1 MSASKQSGNCIY
13 WLCNEIKWK
22 IGRVFLIFYK
32 IHRRKPNTIEWSD
45 EEMKR
50 KLKSLAALAMS
61 AAMVLSMAACGSDSG
76 STSAAA
82 SAAGSAA
89 GSEAAATAS
98 GDQNLNIL
106 LSGTVNNLDPD
117 ASSWTG
123 EYQIVTQSQASLLRI
138 VTDDNDKDTYVEDGC
153 ESYEVSDD
161 GLTYTF
167 HLRENYW
174 SDGEKVV
181 AQQYVDAALRA
192 LNPDNGY
199 STTEFLPIKNAQA
212 YYDGECDASELG
224 VKAVDDNTV
233 EYTLESPNSEFLYY
247 IAYRAGYP
255 CRQDVI
261 DKATSTYGTNVDEMV
276 FNGPFKVT
284 SWVKENSVTLEKNDK
299 YWDADNVKLN
309 TVTMQYVAEH
319 STQATLFDAQQL
331 DIVPYNDDYGADW
344 EAQAADGKI
353 DYVNKV
359 GAYSDFLVFAIEN
372 GGKSG
377 LMGNANIRQALS
389 LAVDRQ
395 ELCDTVW
402 GRYEPAYTYVPSAV
416 TCGGETYN
424 TAGEGKVK
432 DLQAEYSTDES
443 LQELFK
449 KGLEELGKDTD
460 LSAVTIDFVV
470 EADNVARQTQA
481 EYLAQT
487 WQNKLGIQV
496 NVDVTTDAEERQQ
509 QMDYDVGVN
518 GWEGGASPYNY
529 LFVVNV
535 PYGLKYLT
543 GVYTNEHVNELLD
556 QVTSI
561 TDAAKQAE
569 MFHEIED
576 TILEEAGVGPLY
588 FTDIKFFQQ
597 TYVKGIYYTNFGP
610 EFDFSHAYIEK

>member
-1 MSASKQSGNCIY
+1 MSASKRIDSCIL
-13 WLCNEIKWK
+13 WVRNDKNGIVGEIFRFPDESQAKAN
-22 IGRVFLIFYK
+22 Y
-32 IHRRKPNTIEWSD
+32 HEWSD

-50 KLKSLAALAMS
+50 KFKSLAALALS

-82 SAAGSAA
+82 SGSGSAA
-89 GSEAAATAS
+89 ETQTAAS
-98 GDQNLNIL
+98 GNQNLNIL
-106 LSGTVNNLDPD
+106 LNGTVNNLDPN

-138 VTDDNDKDTYVEDGC
+138 ITDDNDKDTYVEDGC

-299 YWDADNVKLN
+299 YWDAANVKLD

-359 GAYSDFLVFAIEN
+359 GTYSDFLVFAIEN

-424 TAGEGKVK
+424 TAGEGLVK
-432 DLQAEYSTDES
+432 DLQAQYSTDEA

-543 GVYTNEHVNELLD
+543 GVYTNEHVNELLE

-561 TDAAKQAE
+561 TDSAKQAE

-576 TILEEAGVGPLY
+576 TILDEAGVGPLY

>member
-1 MSASKQSGNCIY
+1 M
-13 WLCNEIKWK
+13 
-22 IGRVFLIFYK
+22 
-32 IHRRKPNTIEWSD
+32 EW
-45 EEMKR
+45 
-50 KLKSLAALAMS
+50 KLKNLAALAMS

-76 STSAAA
+76 STSTAA

-106 LSGTVNNLDPD
+106 LSGTVNNLDPN

-138 VTDDNDKDTYVEDGC
+138 VTDDSDKDTYVEDGC

-224 VKAVDDNTV
+224 VKVVDDNTV

-261 DKATSTYGTNVDEMV
+261 DKATSAYGTNVDEMV

-299 YWDADNVKLN
+299 YWDAANVKLG
-309 TVTMQYVAEH
+309 TVTMQYVAES

-353 DYVNKV
+353 DYINKV
-359 GAYSDFLVFAIEN
+359 GTYSDFLVFAIEN

-416 TCGGETYN
+416 TCGGETFN
-424 TAGEGKVK
+424 SVGEGLVK
-432 DLQAEYSTDES
+432 DLQAKYSTDES

-487 WQNKLGIQV
+487 WQTKLGIQV

-543 GVYTNEHVNELLD
+543 GVYTNEHVNELLG

>member
-1 MSASKQSGNCIY
+1 M
-13 WLCNEIKWK
+13 KWK
-22 IGRVFLIFYK
+22 
-32 IHRRKPNTIEWSD
+32 
-45 EEMKR
+45 
-50 KLKSLAALAMS
+50 LKNLAALAMS

-76 STSAAA
+76 STSTAA

-106 LSGTVNNLDPD
+106 LSGTVNNLDPN

-138 VTDDNDKDTYVEDGC
+138 VTDDSDKDTYVEDGC

-261 DKATSTYGTNVDEMV
+261 DKATSAYGTNVDEMV

-299 YWDADNVKLN
+299 YWDAANVKLG
-309 TVTMQYVAEH
+309 TVTMQYVAET

-331 DIVPYNDDYGADW
+331 DVVPYNDDYGADW

-353 DYVNKV
+353 DYINKV
-359 GAYSDFLVFAIEN
+359 GTYSDFLVFAIEN

-416 TCGGETYN
+416 TCGGETFN
-424 TAGEGKVK
+424 TAGEGLVK
-432 DLQAEYSTDES
+432 DLQAKYSTDES

-487 WQNKLGIQV
+487 WQSKLGIQV

-543 GVYTNEHVNELLD
+543 GVYTNEHVNELLG

>member
-1 MSASKQSGNCIY
+1 M
-13 WLCNEIKWK
+13 KWK
-22 IGRVFLIFYK
+22 
-32 IHRRKPNTIEWSD
+32 
-45 EEMKR
+45 
-50 KLKSLAALAMS
+50 LKNLAALAMS

-76 STSAAA
+76 STSTAA

-106 LSGTVNNLDPD
+106 LGGTVNNLDPD

-138 VTDDNDKDTYVEDGC
+138 VTDDSDKDTYVEDGC

-212 YYDGECDASELG
+212 YYDGKCDASELG

-261 DKATSTYGTNVDEMV
+261 DKATSAYGTNVDEMV

-299 YWDADNVKLN
+299 YWDAANVKLG
-309 TVTMQYVAEH
+309 TVTMQYVAET

-331 DIVPYNDDYGADW
+331 DVVPYNDDYGADW

-353 DYVNKV
+353 DYINKV
-359 GAYSDFLVFAIEN
+359 GTYSDFLVFAIEN

-402 GRYEPAYTYVPSAV
+402 GRYEPAYTYVPTAV
-416 TCGGETYN
+416 TCGGETFN
-424 TAGEGKVK
+424 TAGEGLVK
-432 DLQAEYSTDES
+432 DLQAKYSTDES

-487 WQNKLGIQV
+487 WQSKLGIQV

-543 GVYTNEHVNELLD
+543 GVYTNEHVNELLG

>member
-1 MSASKQSGNCIY
+1 MEQKLLKLPQAKSQN
-13 WLCNEIKWK
+13 IKNGA
-22 IGRVFLIFYK
+22 IQ
-32 IHRRKPNTIEWSD
+32 
-45 EEMKR
+45 MKR

-61 AAMVLSMAACGSDSG
+61 AAMVLSMAACGSGDG
-76 STSAAA
+76 SAA
-82 SAAGSAA
+82 SAASAA
-89 GSEAAATAS
+89 SEAGSTAAAQTEAA
-98 GDQNLNIL
+98 GDQHLNIL
-106 LSGTVNNLDPD
+106 LGGTVNNLDPD

-192 LNPDNGY
+192 LNPENGY
-199 STTEFLPIKNAQA
+199 STTEFMPIKNAQA

-224 VKAVDDNTV
+224 IKAVDENTV

-299 YWDADNVKLN
+299 YWDAANVKLDS
-309 TVTMQYVAEH
+309 VTMQYVEEY

-353 DYVNKV
+353 NYVDKV

-416 TCGGETYN
+416 TVSGETYN
-424 TAGEGKVK
+424 TTGEGAVK
-432 DLQAEYSTDES
+432 DLQEKYSTDES
-443 LQELFK
+443 LQDLFK
-449 KGLEELGKDTD
+449 QGLEELGKDTD

-487 WQNKLGIQV
+487 WQNRLGIQV

-543 GVYTNEHVNELLD
+543 GVYTNEHVNELLG

-561 TDAAKQAE
+561 TDTAKQAE
-569 MFHEIED
+569 MFHEIEN

-610 EFDFSHAYIEK
+610 EYDFSHAYIEK

>member
-1 MSASKQSGNCIY
+1 M
-13 WLCNEIKWK
+13 KWK
-22 IGRVFLIFYK
+22 
-32 IHRRKPNTIEWSD
+32 
-45 EEMKR
+45 
-50 KLKSLAALAMS
+50 LKNLAALAMS

-76 STSAAA
+76 STSTAA

-138 VTDDNDKDTYVEDGC
+138 ATDDSDKDTYVEDGC

-261 DKATSTYGTNVDEMV
+261 DKATSAYGTNVDEMV

-299 YWDADNVKLN
+299 YWDAANVKLG
-309 TVTMQYVAEH
+309 TVTMQYVAET

-331 DIVPYNDDYGADW
+331 DVVPYNDDYGADW

-353 DYVNKV
+353 DYIDKV
-359 GAYSDFLVFAIEN
+359 GTYSDFLVFAIEN

-416 TCGGETYN
+416 TCGGETFN

-432 DLQAEYSTDES
+432 DLQAQYSTDES

-487 WQNKLGIQV
+487 WQSKLGIQV

-543 GVYTNEHVNELLD
+543 GVYTNEHVNELLG

>member
-1 MSASKQSGNCIY
+1 M
-13 WLCNEIKWK
+13 KWK
-22 IGRVFLIFYK
+22 
-32 IHRRKPNTIEWSD
+32 
-45 EEMKR
+45 
-50 KLKSLAALAMS
+50 LKNLAALAMS

-76 STSAAA
+76 STSTAA

-106 LSGTVNNLDPD
+106 LGGTVNNLDPD

-138 VTDDNDKDTYVEDGC
+138 VTDDSDKDTYVEDGC

-261 DKATSTYGTNVDEMV
+261 DKATSAYGTNVDEMV

-299 YWDADNVKLN
+299 YWDAANVKLG
-309 TVTMQYVAEH
+309 TVTMQYVAET

-331 DIVPYNDDYGADW
+331 DVVPYNDDYGADW

-353 DYVNKV
+353 DYINKV
-359 GAYSDFLVFAIEN
+359 GTYSDFLVFAIEN

-402 GRYEPAYTYVPSAV
+402 GRYEPAYTYVPTAV
-416 TCGGETYN
+416 TCGGETFN
-424 TAGEGKVK
+424 TAGEGLVK
-432 DLQAEYSTDES
+432 DLQAKYSTDES

-487 WQNKLGIQV
+487 WQSKLGIQV

-509 QMDYDVGVN
+509 RMDYDVGVN

-543 GVYTNEHVNELLD
+543 GVYTNEHVNELLG

>member
-1 MSASKQSGNCIY
+1 M
-13 WLCNEIKWK
+13 
-22 IGRVFLIFYK
+22 FLIFTKFITY
-32 IHRRKPNTIEWSD
+32 HEWSD
-45 EEMKR
+45 EEMKW
-50 KLKSLAALAMS
+50 KLKNLAALAMS

-106 LSGTVNNLDPD
+106 LSGTVNNLDPN

-299 YWDADNVKLN
+299 YWDAANVKLD
-309 TVTMQYVAEH
+309 TVTMQYVAEY

-424 TAGEGKVK
+424 TAGEGLVK
-432 DLQAEYSTDES
+432 DLQAKYSTDES

-543 GVYTNEHVNELLD
+543 GVYTNEHVNELLG

>member
-1 MSASKQSGNCIY
+1 M
-13 WLCNEIKWK
+13 
-22 IGRVFLIFYK
+22 FLIFTKFITY
-32 IHRRKPNTIEWSD
+32 HEWSD
-45 EEMKR
+45 EEMKW
-50 KLKSLAALAMS
+50 KLKNLAALAMS
-61 AAMVLSMAACGSDSG
+61 AAMVLSMAACGSDSD
-76 STSAAA
+76 STSTAAA

-106 LSGTVNNLDPD
+106 LSGTVNNLDPN
-117 ASSWTG
+117 ASAWTG

-261 DKATSTYGTNVDEMV
+261 DKATSAYGTNVDEMV

-299 YWDADNVKLN
+299 YWDAANVKLG
-309 TVTMQYVAEH
+309 TVTMQYVAES

-331 DIVPYNDDYGADW
+331 DVVPYNDDYGADW

-353 DYVNKV
+353 DYINKV
-359 GAYSDFLVFAIEN
+359 GTYSDFLVFAIEN

-416 TCGGETYN
+416 TCGGETFN

-432 DLQAEYSTDES
+432 DLQAQYSTDES

-487 WQNKLGIQV
+487 WQSKLGIQV

-543 GVYTNEHVNELLD
+543 GVYTNEHVNELLG

-597 TYVKGIYYTNFGP
+597 TYVKGINYTNFGP

>member
-1 MSASKQSGNCIY
+1 M
-13 WLCNEIKWK
+13 KWK
-22 IGRVFLIFYK
+22 
-32 IHRRKPNTIEWSD
+32 
-45 EEMKR
+45 
-50 KLKSLAALAMS
+50 LKNLAALAMS

-82 SAAGSAA
+82 SAS
-89 GSEAAATAS
+89 GSETSTAAAAS
-98 GDQNLNIL
+98 GDQTLNIL

-117 ASSWTG
+117 ASSWIG

-153 ESYEVSDD
+153 ESYDVSDD

-192 LNPDNGY
+192 LNPENGY

-299 YWDADNVKLN
+299 YWDAENVKLN

-416 TCGGETYN
+416 TCGGKTYN
-424 TAGEGKVK
+424 TAGEGLVK
-432 DLQAEYSTDES
+432 DLQEKYSTDES
-443 LQELFK
+443 LQELFQ
-449 KGLEELGKDTD
+449 KGLKELGKDTD

-470 EADNVARQTQA
+470 EADNVAQQTQA

-543 GVYTNEHVNELLD
+543 GVYTNEHVNELLE

-569 MFHEIED
+569 TFHEIED

>member
-1 MSASKQSGNCIY
+1 MEWMKNMKFKFKSA
-13 WLCNEIKWK
+13 
-22 IGRVFLIFYK
+22 
-32 IHRRKPNTIEWSD
+32 
-45 EEMKR
+45 
-50 KLKSLAALAMS
+50 AALALS
-61 AAMVLSMAACGSDSG
+61 AAMMLSMAACGSGDS
-76 STSAAA
+76 SSAAA
-82 SAAGSAA
+82 SAAASSA
-89 GSEAAATAS
+89 GSTAATEAAAS

-106 LSGTVNNLDPD
+106 LSGTVNNLDAV

-123 EYQIVTQSQASLLRI
+123 EYQIVTQTQTSLLRI
-138 VTDDNDKDTYVEDGC
+138 LTDDSDKDTYVEDGC

-181 AQQYVDAALRA
+181 AQQFVDTALRA

-255 CRQDVI
+255 TRQDVI

-276 FNGPFKVT
+276 FCGPFKVT

-299 YWDADNVKLN
+299 YWDAANVKLDS
-309 TVTMQYVAEH
+309 VTMQYVAEY

-344 EAQAADGKI
+344 EAQADEGKI
-353 DYVNKV
+353 DYINKV
-359 GAYSDFLVFAIEN
+359 GAYSDFLVFACEN

-424 TAGEGKVK
+424 TAGEGLVK
-432 DLQAEYSTDES
+432 DLQAKYSTDES

-449 KGLEELGKDTD
+449 QGLEELGKDTD

-543 GVYTNEHVNELLD
+543 GVYTNEHVNELLG

-561 TDAAKQAE
+561 TDTAKQAE
-569 MFHEIED
+569 TFHEIED

-597 TYVKGIYYTNFGP
+597 TYVKGISYTNFGP

>member
-1 MSASKQSGNCIY
+1 M
-13 WLCNEIKWK
+13 KWK
-22 IGRVFLIFYK
+22 
-32 IHRRKPNTIEWSD
+32 
-45 EEMKR
+45 
-50 KLKSLAALAMS
+50 LKNLAALAMS

-76 STSAAA
+76 STSTAA

-138 VTDDNDKDTYVEDGC
+138 VTDDSDKDTYVEDGC

-261 DKATSTYGTNVDEMV
+261 DKATSAYGTNVDEMV

-299 YWDADNVKLN
+299 YWDAANVKLG
-309 TVTMQYVAEH
+309 TVTMQYVAES

-331 DIVPYNDDYGADW
+331 DVVPYNDDYGADW

-353 DYVNKV
+353 DYINKV
-359 GAYSDFLVFAIEN
+359 GTYSDFLVFAIEN

-416 TCGGETYN
+416 TCGGETFN

-432 DLQAEYSTDES
+432 DLQAQYSTDES

-487 WQNKLGIQV
+487 WQSKLGIQV

-543 GVYTNEHVNELLD
+543 GVYTNEHVNELLG

-576 TILEEAGVGPLY
+576 AILEEAGVGPLY

>member
-1 MSASKQSGNCIY
+1 M
-13 WLCNEIKWK
+13 KWK
-22 IGRVFLIFYK
+22 
-32 IHRRKPNTIEWSD
+32 
-45 EEMKR
+45 
-50 KLKSLAALAMS
+50 LKNLAALAMS

-76 STSAAA
+76 STSTAA

-106 LSGTVNNLDPD
+106 LGGTVNNLDPD

-138 VTDDNDKDTYVEDGC
+138 VTDDSDKDTYVEDGC

-224 VKAVDDNTV
+224 VKVVDDNTV

-261 DKATSTYGTNVDEMV
+261 DKATSAYGTNVDEMV

-299 YWDADNVKLN
+299 YWDAANVKLG
-309 TVTMQYVAEH
+309 TVTMQYVAET

-353 DYVNKV
+353 DYINKV
-359 GAYSDFLVFAIEN
+359 GTYSDFLVFAIEN

-402 GRYEPAYTYVPSAV
+402 GRYEPAYTYVPTAV
-416 TCGGETYN
+416 TCGGETFN
-424 TAGEGKVK
+424 TAGEGLVK
-432 DLQAEYSTDES
+432 DLQAKYSTDES

-487 WQNKLGIQV
+487 WQSKLGIQV

-543 GVYTNEHVNELLD
+543 GVYTNEHVNELLG

>member
-1 MSASKQSGNCIY
+1 M
-13 WLCNEIKWK
+13 KW
-22 IGRVFLIFYK
+22 
-32 IHRRKPNTIEWSD
+32 
-45 EEMKR
+45 
-50 KLKSLAALAMS
+50 KLKSLAALALS
-61 AAMVLSMAACGSDSG
+61 TAMVLSMAACGSDDG
-76 STSAAA
+76 SASAAA
-82 SAAGSAA
+82 SASGSAA
-89 GSEAAATAS
+89 GTQTAAS

-106 LSGTVNNLDPD
+106 LSGTVNNLDPN

-138 VTDDNDKDTYVEDGC
+138 VTDENDKDTYVEDGC
-153 ESYEVSDD
+153 ESYDVSDD

-299 YWDADNVKLN
+299 YWDAANVKLD

-424 TAGEGKVK
+424 TADEGLVK
-432 DLQAEYSTDES
+432 DLQAKYSTDEA

-460 LSAVTIDFVV
+460 LGAVTIDFVV

-487 WQNKLGIQV
+487 WQSKLGIQV

-543 GVYTNEHVNELLD
+543 GVYTNEHVNELLE

-561 TDAAKQAE
+561 IDAAKQAE

>member
-1 MSASKQSGNCIY
+1 MSASKRIDSCIL
-13 WLCNEIKWK
+13 WVRNDKNGIVGEIFRFPDESQAKAN
-22 IGRVFLIFYK
+22 Y
-32 IHRRKPNTIEWSD
+32 HEWSD

-50 KLKSLAALAMS
+50 KLKSLAALVLS

-82 SAAGSAA
+82 SGSGSAA
-89 GSEAAATAS
+89 ETQTAAS
-98 GDQNLNIL
+98 GNQNLNIL
-106 LSGTVNNLDPD
+106 LNGTVNNLDPN

-138 VTDDNDKDTYVEDGC
+138 ITDDNDKDTYVEDGC

-299 YWDADNVKLN
+299 YWDAANVKLD

-331 DIVPYNDDYGADW
+331 DIVEYN
-344 EAQAADGKI
+344 
-353 DYVNKV
+353 
-359 GAYSDFLVFAIEN
+359 AIEN

-424 TAGEGKVK
+424 TAGEGLVK
-432 DLQAEYSTDES
+432 DLQAQYSTDEA

-543 GVYTNEHVNELLD
+543 GVYTNEHVNELLE

-561 TDAAKQAE
+561 TDSAKQAE

-576 TILEEAGVGPLY
+576 TILDEAGVGPLY

>member
-1 MSASKQSGNCIY
+1 M
-13 WLCNEIKWK
+13 KWK
-22 IGRVFLIFYK
+22 
-32 IHRRKPNTIEWSD
+32 
-45 EEMKR
+45 
-50 KLKSLAALAMS
+50 LKNLAALAMS

-76 STSAAA
+76 STSTAA

-106 LSGTVNNLDPD
+106 LSGTVNNLDPN

-138 VTDDNDKDTYVEDGC
+138 VTDDSDKDTYVEDGC

-224 VKAVDDNTV
+224 VKVVDDNTV

-261 DKATSTYGTNVDEMV
+261 DKATSAYGTNVDEMV

-284 SWVKENSVTLEKNDK
+284 AWVKENSVTLEKNDK
-299 YWDADNVKLN
+299 YWDAANVKLG
-309 TVTMQYVAEH
+309 TVTMQYVAES

-353 DYVNKV
+353 DYINKV
-359 GAYSDFLVFAIEN
+359 GTYSDFLVFAIEN

-416 TCGGETYN
+416 TCGGETFN
-424 TAGEGKVK
+424 SVGEGLVK
-432 DLQAEYSTDES
+432 DLQAKYSTDES

-487 WQNKLGIQV
+487 WQTKLGIQV

-543 GVYTNEHVNELLD
+543 GVYTNEHVNELLG

>member
-1 MSASKQSGNCIY
+1 M
-13 WLCNEIKWK
+13 KWK
-22 IGRVFLIFYK
+22 
-32 IHRRKPNTIEWSD
+32 
-45 EEMKR
+45 
-50 KLKSLAALAMS
+50 LKNLAALAMS

-76 STSAAA
+76 STSTAA

-89 GSEAAATAS
+89 GSEATATAS

-138 VTDDNDKDTYVEDGC
+138 VTDDSDKDTYVEDGC

-261 DKATSTYGTNVDEMV
+261 DKATSAYGTNVDEMV

-299 YWDADNVKLN
+299 YWDAANVKLG
-309 TVTMQYVAEH
+309 TVTMQYVAET

-331 DIVPYNDDYGADW
+331 DVVPYNDDYGADW

-353 DYVNKV
+353 DYINKV
-359 GAYSDFLVFAIEN
+359 GTYSDFLVFAIEN

-416 TCGGETYN
+416 TCGGETFN
-424 TAGEGKVK
+424 TAGEGLVK
-432 DLQAEYSTDES
+432 DLQAKYSTDES

-487 WQNKLGIQV
+487 WQSKLGIQV

-543 GVYTNEHVNELLD
+543 GVYTNEHVNELLG

>member
-1 MSASKQSGNCIY
+1 
-13 WLCNEIKWK
+13 
-22 IGRVFLIFYK
+22 
-32 IHRRKPNTIEWSD
+32 
-45 EEMKR
+45 MKR

-61 AAMVLSMAACGSDSG
+61 AAMVLSMAACGSGDG
-76 STSAAA
+76 SAASAA
-82 SAAGSAA
+82 SAAGGADSAGSTAAAQTEAA
-89 GSEAAATAS
+89 G
-98 GDQNLNIL
+98 DQHLNIL

-192 LNPDNGY
+192 LNPENGY
-199 STTEFLPIKNAQA
+199 STTEFMPIKNAQA

-224 VKAVDDNTV
+224 IKAVDENTV

-299 YWDADNVKLN
+299 YWDAANVKLDS
-309 TVTMQYVAEH
+309 VTMQYVEEY

-353 DYVNKV
+353 NYVDKV

-416 TCGGETYN
+416 TVSGETYN
-424 TAGEGKVK
+424 TTGEGAVK
-432 DLQAEYSTDES
+432 DLQEKYSTDES
-443 LQELFK
+443 LQDLFK
-449 KGLEELGKDTD
+449 QGLEELGKDTD

-487 WQNKLGIQV
+487 WQNRLGIQV

-543 GVYTNEHVNELLD
+543 GVYTNEHVNELLG

-561 TDAAKQAE
+561 TDSAKQAE
-569 MFHEIED
+569 MFHEIEN

-610 EFDFSHAYIEK
+610 EYDFSHAYIEK

>member
-1 MSASKQSGNCIY
+1 MSASKRIDSCIL
-13 WLCNEIKWK
+13 WVRNDKNGIVGEIFRFPDESQAKAN
-22 IGRVFLIFYK
+22 Y
-32 IHRRKPNTIEWSD
+32 HEWSD

-50 KLKSLAALAMS
+50 KFKSLAALALS

-82 SAAGSAA
+82 SGSGSATETQTA
-89 GSEAAATAS
+89 AS
-98 GDQNLNIL
+98 GNQNLNIL
-106 LSGTVNNLDPD
+106 LNGTVNNLDPD

-138 VTDDNDKDTYVEDGC
+138 ITDDNDKDTYVEDGC

-299 YWDADNVKLN
+299 YWDAANVKLD

-359 GAYSDFLVFAIEN
+359 GTYSDFLVFAIEN

-424 TAGEGKVK
+424 TAGEGLVK
-432 DLQAEYSTDES
+432 DLQAQYSTDEA

-543 GVYTNEHVNELLD
+543 GVYTNEHVNELLE

-561 TDAAKQAE
+561 TDSAKQAE

>member
-1 MSASKQSGNCIY
+1 M
-13 WLCNEIKWK
+13 KWK
-22 IGRVFLIFYK
+22 
-32 IHRRKPNTIEWSD
+32 
-45 EEMKR
+45 
-50 KLKSLAALAMS
+50 LKNLAALAMS

-76 STSAAA
+76 STSTAA

-106 LSGTVNNLDPD
+106 LGGTVNNLDPD

-138 VTDDNDKDTYVEDGC
+138 VTDDSDKDTYVEDGC

-261 DKATSTYGTNVDEMV
+261 DKATSAYGTNVDEMV
-276 FNGPFKVT
+276 FNGPFNVT

-299 YWDADNVKLN
+299 YWDAANVKLG
-309 TVTMQYVAEH
+309 TVTMQYVAET

-331 DIVPYNDDYGADW
+331 DVVPYNDDYGADW

-353 DYVNKV
+353 DYINKV
-359 GAYSDFLVFAIEN
+359 GTYSDFLVFAIEN

-402 GRYEPAYTYVPSAV
+402 GRYEPAYTYVPTAV
-416 TCGGETYN
+416 TCGGETFN
-424 TAGEGKVK
+424 TAGEGLVK
-432 DLQAEYSTDES
+432 DLQAKYSTDES

-487 WQNKLGIQV
+487 WQSKLGIQV

-543 GVYTNEHVNELLD
+543 GVYTNEHVNELLG

-610 EFDFSHAYIEK
+610 ELDFSHAYIEK

>member
-1 MSASKQSGNCIY
+1 MK
-13 WLCNEIKWK
+13 K
-22 IGRVFLIFYK
+22 
-32 IHRRKPNTIEWSD
+32 
-45 EEMKR
+45 KR
-50 KLKSLAALAMS
+50 KSLTALVLS
-61 AAMVLSMAACGSDSG
+61 AAMILSMAACGSGDG
-76 STSAAA
+76 SVA
-82 SAAGSAA
+82 STAGSASA
-89 GSEAAATAS
+89 GTGEAAATS
-98 GDQNLNIL
+98 EQSLHVL
-106 LSGTVNNLDPD
+106 LGGTVNNLDPN

-138 VTDDNDKDTYVEDGC
+138 VTDDTDKDTYVEDGC

-192 LNPDNGY
+192 LNPENGY
-199 STTEFLPIKNAQA
+199 STTEFLPIRNAQA
-212 YYDGECDASELG
+212 YYDGQCDASELG
-224 VKAVDDNTV
+224 VKAVDENTV

-284 SWVKENSVTLEKNDK
+284 GWVKENSVTLEKNDK
-299 YWDADNVKLN
+299 YWDAANVKLD
-309 TVTMQYVAEH
+309 TVTMQYVAEY

-344 EAQAADGKI
+344 EAQSAEGKI
-353 DYVNKV
+353 DYVDKV

-416 TCGGETYN
+416 TCGGQTYN
-424 TAGEGKVK
+424 TAGEGLVK
-432 DLQAEYSTDES
+432 DLQAQYATDES
-443 LQELFK
+443 LQELFR

-543 GVYTNEHVNELLD
+543 GVYTNEHVNELLG
-556 QVTSI
+556 QVTGI
-561 TDAAKQAE
+561 TDAAQQAK

>member
-1 MSASKQSGNCIY
+1 MSASKRIDSCIL
-13 WLCNEIKWK
+13 WVRNDKNGIVGEIFRFPDESQAKAN
-22 IGRVFLIFYK
+22 Y
-32 IHRRKPNTIEWSD
+32 HEWSD

-50 KLKSLAALAMS
+50 KFKSLAALALS

-82 SAAGSAA
+82 SGSGSAA
-89 GSEAAATAS
+89 ETQTAAS
-98 GDQNLNIL
+98 GNQNLNIL
-106 LSGTVNNLDPD
+106 LNGTVNNLDPD

-138 VTDDNDKDTYVEDGC
+138 ITDDNDKDTYVEDGC

-299 YWDADNVKLN
+299 YWDAANVKLD

-359 GAYSDFLVFAIEN
+359 GTYSDFLVFAIEN

-424 TAGEGKVK
+424 TAGEGLVK
-432 DLQAEYSTDES
+432 DLQAQYSTDEA

-543 GVYTNEHVNELLD
+543 GVYTNEHVNELLE

-561 TDAAKQAE
+561 TDSAKQAE

-576 TILEEAGVGPLY
+576 TILDEAGVGPLY

>member
-1 MSASKQSGNCIY
+1 M
-13 WLCNEIKWK
+13 KWK
-22 IGRVFLIFYK
+22 
-32 IHRRKPNTIEWSD
+32 
-45 EEMKR
+45 
-50 KLKSLAALAMS
+50 LKNLAALAMS

-76 STSAAA
+76 STSTAA

-138 VTDDNDKDTYVEDGC
+138 VTDDNDKDTYIEDGC

-261 DKATSTYGTNVDEMV
+261 DKATSAYGTNVDEMV

-299 YWDADNVKLN
+299 YWDAANVKLA
-309 TVTMQYVAEH
+309 TVTMQYVAET

-331 DIVPYNDDYGADW
+331 DVVPYNDDYGADW

-353 DYVNKV
+353 DYIDKV
-359 GAYSDFLVFAIEN
+359 GTYSDFLVFAIEN

-402 GRYEPAYTYVPSAV
+402 GRYEPAYTYVPTAV
-416 TCGGETYN
+416 TCGGETFN
-424 TAGEGKVK
+424 TAGEGLVK
-432 DLQAEYSTDES
+432 DLQAKYSTDES

-487 WQNKLGIQV
+487 WQSKLGIQV

-543 GVYTNEHVNELLD
+543 GVYTNEHVNELLG

-597 TYVKGIYYTNFGP
+597 TYVKGINYTNFGP

>member
-1 MSASKQSGNCIY
+1 
-13 WLCNEIKWK
+13 
-22 IGRVFLIFYK
+22 
-32 IHRRKPNTIEWSD
+32 
-45 EEMKR
+45 MKR

-61 AAMVLSMAACGSDSG
+61 AAMVLSMAACGSGDG
-76 STSAAA
+76 SAA
-82 SAAGSAA
+82 SAASAA
-89 GSEAAATAS
+89 SEAGSTAAAQTEAA
-98 GDQNLNIL
+98 GDQHLNIL
-106 LSGTVNNLDPD
+106 LGGTVNNLDPD

-192 LNPDNGY
+192 LNPENGY
-199 STTEFLPIKNAQA
+199 STTEFMPIKNAQA

-224 VKAVDDNTV
+224 IKAVDENTV

-284 SWVKENSVTLEKNDK
+284 SWVKENSVTMEKNDK
-299 YWDADNVKLN
+299 YWDAANVKLDS
-309 TVTMQYVAEH
+309 VTMQYVEEY

-353 DYVNKV
+353 NYVDKV

-416 TCGGETYN
+416 TVSGETYN
-424 TAGEGKVK
+424 TTGEGAVK
-432 DLQAEYSTDES
+432 DLQEKYSTDES
-443 LQELFK
+443 LQDLFK
-449 KGLEELGKDTD
+449 QGLEELGKDTD

-487 WQNKLGIQV
+487 WQNRLGIQV

-543 GVYTNEHVNELLD
+543 GVYTNEHVNELLG

-561 TDAAKQAE
+561 TDSAKQAE
-569 MFHEIED
+569 MFHEIEN

-610 EFDFSHAYIEK
+610 EYDFSHAYIEK

>member
-1 MSASKQSGNCIY
+1 M
-13 WLCNEIKWK
+13 KWK
-22 IGRVFLIFYK
+22 
-32 IHRRKPNTIEWSD
+32 
-45 EEMKR
+45 
-50 KLKSLAALAMS
+50 LKNLAALAMS

-76 STSAAA
+76 STSTAA

-138 VTDDNDKDTYVEDGC
+138 VTDDSDKDTYVEDGC

-261 DKATSTYGTNVDEMV
+261 DKATSAYGTNVDEMV

-299 YWDADNVKLN
+299 YWDAANVKLG
-309 TVTMQYVAEH
+309 TVTMQYVAES

-331 DIVPYNDDYGADW
+331 DVVPYNDDYGADW

-353 DYVNKV
+353 DYINKV
-359 GAYSDFLVFAIEN
+359 GTYSDFLVFAIEN

-416 TCGGETYN
+416 TCGGETFN

-432 DLQAEYSTDES
+432 DLQAQYSTDES

-487 WQNKLGIQV
+487 WQSKLGIQV

-543 GVYTNEHVNELLD
+543 GVYTNEHVNELLG

-610 EFDFSHAYIEK
+610 EYDFSHAYIEK

>member
-1 MSASKQSGNCIY
+1 M
-13 WLCNEIKWK
+13 KWK
-22 IGRVFLIFYK
+22 
-32 IHRRKPNTIEWSD
+32 
-45 EEMKR
+45 
-50 KLKSLAALAMS
+50 LKNLAALAMS

-76 STSAAA
+76 STSTAA

-106 LSGTVNNLDPD
+106 LGGTVNNLDPD

-138 VTDDNDKDTYVEDGC
+138 VTDDSDKDTYVEDGC

-261 DKATSTYGTNVDEMV
+261 DKATSAYGTNVDEMV

-299 YWDADNVKLN
+299 YWDAANVKLG
-309 TVTMQYVAEH
+309 TVTMQYVAET

-331 DIVPYNDDYGADW
+331 DVVPYNDDYGADW

-353 DYVNKV
+353 DYINKV
-359 GAYSDFLVFAIEN
+359 GTYSDFLVFAIEN

-402 GRYEPAYTYVPSAV
+402 GRYEPAYTYVPTAV
-416 TCGGETYN
+416 TCGGETFN
-424 TAGEGKVK
+424 TAGEGLVK
-432 DLQAEYSTDES
+432 DLQAKYSTDES

-487 WQNKLGIQV
+487 WQSKLGIQV

-543 GVYTNEHVNELLD
+543 GVYTNEHVNELLG

-610 EFDFSHAYIEK
+610 ELDFSHAYIEK

>member
-1 MSASKQSGNCIY
+1 
-13 WLCNEIKWK
+13 
-22 IGRVFLIFYK
+22 
-32 IHRRKPNTIEWSD
+32 
-45 EEMKR
+45 MKR

-61 AAMVLSMAACGSDSG
+61 AAMVLSMAACGSGDG
-76 STSAAA
+76 SAA
-82 SAAGSAA
+82 SAASAA
-89 GSEAAATAS
+89 SEAGSTAAAQTEAA
-98 GDQNLNIL
+98 GDQHLNIL
-106 LSGTVNNLDPD
+106 LGGTVNNLDPD

-192 LNPDNGY
+192 LNPENGY
-199 STTEFLPIKNAQA
+199 STTEFMPIKNAQA

-224 VKAVDDNTV
+224 IKAVDENTV

-276 FNGPFKVT
+276 FNGPLKVT

-299 YWDADNVKLN
+299 YWDAANVKLDS
-309 TVTMQYVAEH
+309 VTMQYVEEY

-353 DYVNKV
+353 NYVDKV

-416 TCGGETYN
+416 TVSGETYN
-424 TAGEGKVK
+424 TTGEGAVK
-432 DLQAEYSTDES
+432 DLQEKYSTDES
-443 LQELFK
+443 LQDLFK
-449 KGLEELGKDTD
+449 QGLEELGKDTD

-487 WQNKLGIQV
+487 WQNRLGIQV

-543 GVYTNEHVNELLD
+543 GVYTNEHVNELLG

-561 TDAAKQAE
+561 TDSAKQAE
-569 MFHEIED
+569 MFHEIEN

-610 EFDFSHAYIEK
+610 EYDFSHAYIEK

>member
-1 MSASKQSGNCIY
+1 M
-13 WLCNEIKWK
+13 KWK
-22 IGRVFLIFYK
+22 
-32 IHRRKPNTIEWSD
+32 
-45 EEMKR
+45 
-50 KLKSLAALAMS
+50 LKNLAALAMS

-76 STSAAA
+76 STSTAA

-89 GSEAAATAS
+89 GSEATATAS

-138 VTDDNDKDTYVEDGC
+138 VTDDSDKDTYVEDGC

-261 DKATSTYGTNVDEMV
+261 DKATSAYGTNVDEMV

-299 YWDADNVKLN
+299 YWDAANVKLG
-309 TVTMQYVAEH
+309 TVTMQYVAES

-331 DIVPYNDDYGADW
+331 DVVPYNDDYGADW

-353 DYVNKV
+353 DYINKV
-359 GAYSDFLVFAIEN
+359 GTYSDFLVFAIEN

-416 TCGGETYN
+416 TCGGETFN

-432 DLQAEYSTDES
+432 DLQAQYSTDES

-460 LSAVTIDFVV
+460 LSAVTLDFVV

-487 WQNKLGIQV
+487 WQSKLGIQV

-543 GVYTNEHVNELLD
+543 GVYTNEHVNELLG

>member
-1 MSASKQSGNCIY
+1 M
-13 WLCNEIKWK
+13 KWK
-22 IGRVFLIFYK
+22 
-32 IHRRKPNTIEWSD
+32 
-45 EEMKR
+45 
-50 KLKSLAALAMS
+50 LKNLAALAMS

-76 STSAAA
+76 STSTAA

-106 LSGTVNNLDPD
+106 LSGTVNNLDPN

-138 VTDDNDKDTYVEDGC
+138 VTDDSDKDTYVEDGC

-261 DKATSTYGTNVDEMV
+261 DKATSAYGTNVDEMV

-299 YWDADNVKLN
+299 YWDAANVKLG
-309 TVTMQYVAEH
+309 TVTMQYVAES

-331 DIVPYNDDYGADW
+331 DVVPYNDDYGADW

-353 DYVNKV
+353 DYINKV
-359 GAYSDFLVFAIEN
+359 GTYSDFLVFAIEN

-416 TCGGETYN
+416 TCGGETFN

-432 DLQAEYSTDES
+432 DLQAQYSTDES

-470 EADNVARQTQA
+470 EADNVSRQTQA

-487 WQNKLGIQV
+487 WQSKLGIQV

-543 GVYTNEHVNELLD
+543 GVYTNEHVNELLG

>member
-1 MSASKQSGNCIY
+1 M
-13 WLCNEIKWK
+13 KWK
-22 IGRVFLIFYK
+22 
-32 IHRRKPNTIEWSD
+32 
-45 EEMKR
+45 
-50 KLKSLAALAMS
+50 LKNLAALAMS

-76 STSAAA
+76 STSTAA

-106 LSGTVNNLDPD
+106 LGGTVNNLDPD

-138 VTDDNDKDTYVEDGC
+138 VTDDSDKDTYVEDGC

-261 DKATSTYGTNVDEMV
+261 DKATSAYGTDVDEMV

-299 YWDADNVKLN
+299 YWDAANVKLG
-309 TVTMQYVAEH
+309 TVTMQYVAET

-331 DIVPYNDDYGADW
+331 DVVPYNDDYGADW

-353 DYVNKV
+353 DYINKV
-359 GAYSDFLVFAIEN
+359 GTYSDFLVFAIEN

-402 GRYEPAYTYVPSAV
+402 GRYEPAYTYVPTAV
-416 TCGGETYN
+416 TCGGETFN
-424 TAGEGKVK
+424 TAGEGLVK
-432 DLQAEYSTDES
+432 DLQAKYSTDES

-487 WQNKLGIQV
+487 WQSKLGIQV

-543 GVYTNEHVNELLD
+543 GVYTNEHVNELLG

>member
-1 MSASKQSGNCIY
+1 M
-13 WLCNEIKWK
+13 KWK
-22 IGRVFLIFYK
+22 
-32 IHRRKPNTIEWSD
+32 
-45 EEMKR
+45 
-50 KLKSLAALAMS
+50 LKNLAALAMS

-76 STSAAA
+76 STSTAA

-261 DKATSTYGTNVDEMV
+261 DKATSAYGTNVDEMV

-299 YWDADNVKLN
+299 YWDAANVKLG
-309 TVTMQYVAEH
+309 TVTMQYVAET

-331 DIVPYNDDYGADW
+331 DVVPYNDDYGADW

-353 DYVNKV
+353 DYINKV
-359 GAYSDFLVFAIEN
+359 GTYSDFLVFAIEN

-402 GRYEPAYTYVPSAV
+402 GRYEPAYTYVPTAV
-416 TCGGETYN
+416 TCGGETFN
-424 TAGEGKVK
+424 TAGEGLVK
-432 DLQAEYSTDES
+432 DLQAKYSTDES

-487 WQNKLGIQV
+487 WQSKLGIQV

-543 GVYTNEHVNELLD
+543 GVYTNEHVNELLG

>member
-1 MSASKQSGNCIY
+1 MSASKRIDSCIL
-13 WLCNEIKWK
+13 WVRNDKNGIVGEIFRFPDESQAKAN
-22 IGRVFLIFYK
+22 YY
-32 IHRRKPNTIEWSD
+32 EWSD

-50 KLKSLAALAMS
+50 KLKSLAALALS

-82 SAAGSAA
+82 SGSGSAA
-89 GSEAAATAS
+89 ETQTAAS
-98 GDQNLNIL
+98 GNQNLNIL
-106 LSGTVNNLDPD
+106 LNGTVNNLDPD

-138 VTDDNDKDTYVEDGC
+138 ITDDNDKDTYVEDGC

-299 YWDADNVKLN
+299 YWDAANVKLD

-424 TAGEGKVK
+424 TAGEGLVK
-432 DLQAEYSTDES
+432 DLQAQYSTDEA

-543 GVYTNEHVNELLD
+543 GVYTNEHVNELLE

-561 TDAAKQAE
+561 TDSAKQAE

>member
-1 MSASKQSGNCIY
+1 
-13 WLCNEIKWK
+13 
-22 IGRVFLIFYK
+22 
-32 IHRRKPNTIEWSD
+32 
-45 EEMKR
+45 MKR

-61 AAMVLSMAACGSDSG
+61 AAMVLSMAACGSGDG
-76 STSAAA
+76 SAA
-82 SAAGSAA
+82 SAASAA
-89 GSEAAATAS
+89 SEAGSTAAAQTEAA
-98 GDQNLNIL
+98 GDQHLNIL
-106 LSGTVNNLDPD
+106 LGGTVNNLDPD

-192 LNPDNGY
+192 LNPENGY
-199 STTEFLPIKNAQA
+199 STTEFMPIKNAQA

-224 VKAVDDNTV
+224 IKAVDENTV

-299 YWDADNVKLN
+299 YWDAANVKLDS
-309 TVTMQYVAEH
+309 VTMQYVEEY

-353 DYVNKV
+353 NYVDKV

-416 TCGGETYN
+416 TVSGETYN
-424 TAGEGKVK
+424 TTGEGAVK
-432 DLQAEYSTDES
+432 DLQEKYSTDES
-443 LQELFK
+443 LQDLFK
-449 KGLEELGKDTD
+449 QGLEELGKDTD

-487 WQNKLGIQV
+487 WQNRLGIQV

-543 GVYTNEHVNELLD
+543 GVYTNEHVNELLG

-561 TDAAKQAE
+561 TDTAKQAE
-569 MFHEIED
+569 MFHEIEN

-610 EFDFSHAYIEK
+610 EYDFSHAYIEK

>member
-1 MSASKQSGNCIY
+1 M
-13 WLCNEIKWK
+13 KWK
-22 IGRVFLIFYK
+22 
-32 IHRRKPNTIEWSD
+32 
-45 EEMKR
+45 
-50 KLKSLAALAMS
+50 LKNLAALAMS

-76 STSAAA
+76 STSTAA

-106 LSGTVNNLDPD
+106 LGGTVNNLDPD

-138 VTDDNDKDTYVEDGC
+138 VTDDSDKDTYVEDGC

-212 YYDGECDASELG
+212 YYDGKCDASELG

-233 EYTLESPNSEFLYY
+233 EYTLEAPNSEFLYY

-261 DKATSTYGTNVDEMV
+261 DKATSAYGTNVDEMV

-299 YWDADNVKLN
+299 YWDAANVKLG
-309 TVTMQYVAEH
+309 TVTMQYVAET

-331 DIVPYNDDYGADW
+331 DVVPYNDDYGADW

-353 DYVNKV
+353 DYINKV
-359 GAYSDFLVFAIEN
+359 GTYSDFLVFAIEN

-416 TCGGETYN
+416 TCGGETFN
-424 TAGEGKVK
+424 TAGEGLVK
-432 DLQAEYSTDES
+432 DLQAKYSTDES

-487 WQNKLGIQV
+487 WQSKLGIQV

-543 GVYTNEHVNELLD
+543 GVYTNEHVNELLG

>member
-1 MSASKQSGNCIY
+1 M
-13 WLCNEIKWK
+13 KWK
-22 IGRVFLIFYK
+22 
-32 IHRRKPNTIEWSD
+32 
-45 EEMKR
+45 
-50 KLKSLAALAMS
+50 LKNLAALAMS

-82 SAAGSAA
+82 SAS
-89 GSEAAATAS
+89 GSETSTAAAAS
-98 GDQNLNIL
+98 GNQTLNIL

-153 ESYEVSDD
+153 ESYDVSDD

-167 HLRENYW
+167 RLRENYW

-192 LNPDNGY
+192 LNPENGY

-299 YWDADNVKLN
+299 YWDAENVKLN

-416 TCGGETYN
+416 TCGGKTYN
-424 TAGEGKVK
+424 TAGEGLVK
-432 DLQAEYSTDES
+432 DLQEKYSTDEA
-443 LQELFK
+443 LQELFQ
-449 KGLEELGKDTD
+449 KGLKELGKDTD

-487 WQNKLGIQV
+487 WQNRLGIQV

-543 GVYTNEHVNELLD
+543 GVYTNEHVNELLE

-569 MFHEIED
+569 TFHEIED